1 MSVNPNPTFR
11 AINHSGRSRQCGGRT
26 LVTIK
31 DTLTGPSQGQEV
43 KAKAGRALPNAL
55 SDTRRASSSE
65 SIIKIY

>member
-1 MSVNPNPTFR
+1 M
-11 AINHSGRSRQCGGRT
+11 
-26 LVTIK
+26 TIK